1 MEEEI
6 SMNDGYEEILV
17 KRQKTSRDTLLKC
30 CVIGVTALLLAAGI
44 FLFNPVFLVLGMA
57 AGLLSYYLV
66 LPNFDLEYE
75 YLYVGGD
82 IDIDKIMAKR
92 RRKKVASYSKDNL
105 EIMAPTGS
113 DHLSSYVKNTKVK
126 DYTSAD
132 PSVKTWTLVYSSE
145 KATEAVCLELTQEIA
160 QDMRR
165 YAPRKV
171 FFD

>member
-1 MEEEI
+1 
-6 SMNDGYEEILV
+6 MNEGYEEILV
-17 KRQKTSRDTLLKC
+17 KKGKTPTDTILKALA
-30 CVIGVTALLLAAGI
+30 IGVTSFLIIAGI
-44 FLFNPVFLVLGMA
+44 LLFNPIILVLGMIM
-57 AGLLSYYLV
+57 GLLSYYLI
-66 LPNFDLEYE
+66 LPNIDLEYE

-92 RRKKVASYSKDNL
+92 KRKKVGTFSKDNL

-113 DHLSSYVKNTKVK
+113 DHLSPYLKNGKVK

-132 PSVKTWTLVYSSE
+132 PSVKTWTLVYGGE
-145 KATEAVCLELTQEIA
+145 KTSDIIRLELTDEIA